1 MIIPHRGGRAGG
13 SLLPLSEKLAPRKRT
28 GLEFIYGAGESAA
41 EVIVG
46 SGVTTWKPRAAVA
59 QDGDDL
65 WRGGAT
71 AQQFFSDPF
80 ISDAPVRLWEAFKN
94 PQSVQ
99 PSSIAAGRAGGWFAA
114 RQTVCIDGIVGHVR
128 RNRARRQ
135 RQVGRTSHTAFG
147 LLQQSAT
154 PRGQASVGVQHLQ
167 PRRIAAS
174 VASLWFF
181 IGEPSQTAQVTPIG
195 AGQVAAIGESQIL
208 ADEAGDGRLDGSGA
222 DSHPGLQIAGAGL
235 EYHTRFVPG
244 TSTYV
249 EGAAEKNP
257 MIRRGYSRDHRPD
270 CEQLVIALIVNNEGF
285 PFSYETFDGN
295 RTDVSTMETILRM
308 VERKY
313 GKARRIWVFD
323 RGIVSEENL
332 AAIRKRDGQ
341 YLTGTPRSQMKQFE
355 AELLKEDWTQVR
367 PEVEV
372 KKVAIPQ
379 GEETYILCRTS
390 GRKEK
395 EKAIRNRFSNSM
407 ETALKG
413 LEKAIATGRLKDRNK
428 MERRL
433 GKIQARH
440 PQVNDLYDV
449 ALKDTAEGVRLFWQ
463 IKEDRKNW
471 RESREGAY
479 LLRTNLQAETAEELW
494 SKYMQLTEAEAS
506 FRALK
511 SELSIRPLFHQ
522 LEPRVKAHV
531 MVAFLGYALWV
542 TLKHLLKRRPAIV
555 PKPSASGVENAQ
567 PMTPMKAIA
576 LLSTLQSADIVLP
589 TTDGREI
596 RLRRI
601 TEPTAEQ
608 KSLLRQLGIS
618 LPEHLQFHREC
629 SADSAIA

>member
-1 MIIPHRGGRAGG
+1 MFLRPHSRHKDGKDHTYWSLVETIRTVDGPRQKTLCYLGELNG
-13 SLLPLSEKLAPRKRT
+13 SAQARWLTTVEVFNEQGEAQQLKLFPSHVEAPDDPQVARVRLNGVRLERT
-28 GLEFIYGAGESAA
+28 RQFGACFLGLELWKRLELDRFFEQAVDGESADVPWSRVA
-41 EVIVG
+41 ALLAINRLCAPG
-46 SGVTTWKPRAAVA
+46 SELAIEQRWYPSTAL
-59 QDGDDL
+59 DDL
-65 WRGGAT
+65 LQVEEGKINDT
-71 AQQFFSDPF
+71 
-80 ISDAPVRLWEAFKN
+80 RLYRCLDRILPHKTKLERHLKN
-94 PQSVQ
+94 RY
-99 PSSIAAGRAGGWFAA
+99 GEL
-114 RQTVCIDGIVGHVR
+114 
-128 RNRARRQ
+128 
-135 RQVGRTSHTAFG
+135 FG
-147 LLQQSAT
+147 TEFDVLLYD
-154 PRGQASVGVQHLQ
+154 L
-167 PRRIAAS
+167 
-174 VASLWFF
+174 
-181 IGEPSQTAQVTPIG
+181 
-195 AGQVAAIGESQIL
+195 
-208 ADEAGDGRLDGSGA
+208 
-222 DSHPGLQIAGAGL
+222 
-235 EYHTRFVPG
+235 

-257 MIRRGYSRDHRPD
+257 MVRRGYSRDHRPD

-295 RTDVSTMETILRM
+295 RSDVSTMETILRM

-323 RGIVSEENL
+323 RGIVSEANL

-355 AELLKEDWTQVR
+355 AELLKGDWTQVR
-367 PEVEV
+367 PEVEI
-372 KKVAIPQ
+372 KKVSIPQ

-395 EKAIRNRFSNSM
+395 EKAIRNRFSNAM

-413 LEKAIATGRLKDRNK
+413 LERAIVTGRLKDRNK

-440 PQVNDLYDV
+440 PQVNDLYDL
-449 ALKDTAEGVRLFWQ
+449 ALKDTAEGVRLFWEL
-463 IKEDRKNW
+463 KEDRKDW
-471 RESREGAY
+471 RESREAAY
-479 LLRTNLQAETAEELW
+479 LLRTNLKAETAEELW

-542 TLKHLLKRRPAIV
+542 TLKHLLKRRPGLV
-555 PKPSASGVENAQ
+555 PKPSASGVENVQ
-567 PMTPMKAIA
+567 PMTPMRAIA

-608 KSLLRQLGIS
+608 QLLLRQLDIS
-618 LPEHLQFHREC
+618 LPEHLQFNCEC

>member
-1 MIIPHRGGRAGG
+1 MFLRPNHRGKDGKDHIYWSLVETVRTPNGPRQKTVCYLGELNSSAQARWLSTVEVFNEHGETQQLKLFPSHVEPPPDDPQVARVLLNRVRLERTRQFG
-13 SLLPLSEKLAPRKRT
+13 SCFL
-28 GLEFIYGAGESAA
+28 GLELWKRLELDRFFEQAVDDESADVPWSRVA
-41 EVIVG
+41 ALLAINRLCAPG
-46 SGVTTWKPRAAVA
+46 SELAIEQRWYPSTAL
-59 QDGDDL
+59 DDL
-65 WRGGAT
+65 
-71 AQQFFSDPF
+71 
-80 ISDAPVRLWEAFKN
+80 
-94 PQSVQ
+94 
-99 PSSIAAGRAGGWFAA
+99 
-114 RQTVCIDGIVGHVR
+114 
-128 RNRARRQ
+128 
-135 RQVGRTSHTAFG
+135 
-147 LLQQSAT
+147 
-154 PRGQASVGVQHLQ
+154 
-167 PRRIAAS
+167 
-174 VASLWFF
+174 
-181 IGEPSQTAQVTPIG
+181 
-195 AGQVAAIGESQIL
+195 
-208 ADEAGDGRLDGSGA
+208 
-222 DSHPGLQIAGAGL
+222 LQIEDGKINDTRLYRCLDRILPHKTKLERHLKNRYGELFGAEFDVL
-235 EYHTRFVPG
+235 LYDL

-257 MIRRGYSRDHRPD
+257 MVRRGYSRDHRPD

-332 AAIRKRDGQ
+332 AAIRKRGGQ

-372 KKVAIPQ
+372 RKVPIPL
-379 GEETYILCRTS
+379 GEETYILCRTA
-390 GRKEK
+390 GRREK

-413 LEKAIATGRLKDRNK
+413 LEKTIAAGRLKDRNK

-449 ALKDTAEGVRLFWQ
+449 ELKDTPEGVRLLWQ
-463 IKEDRKNW
+463 IREDRRNW

-479 LLRTNLQAETAEELW
+479 LLRTNLKAETAEELW
-494 SKYMQLTEAEAS
+494 AKYMQLTEAEAS

-555 PKPSASGVENAQ
+555 PKPSTSGVENAQ
-567 PMTPMKAIA
+567 PMTPMRAIA

-601 TEPTAEQ
+601 TEPTSEQ
-608 KSLLRQLGIS
+608 KLLLRQLGIS
-618 LPEHLQFHREC
+618 LPEHLQHHCEC
-629 SADSAIA
+629 SVDSAIA

>member
-1 MIIPHRGGRAGG
+1 MTHSARMFLRPHQRSKDGKDHTYWSLVETVRTADGPRQRTLCYLGELNG
-13 SLLPLSEKLAPRKRT
+13 SAQARWLKSVEVFNEQGEAQQLKLFPSDVEVPDDDPQVARVLVNRVRLERT
-28 GLEFIYGAGESAA
+28 RQFGVCFLGWDLWKHLELDRFFEQAVDDDPADVAWSR
-41 EVIVG
+41 V
-46 SGVTTWKPRAAVA
+46 AAVLA
-59 QDGDDL
+59 INRLCAPGSELAVEERWYPATALDDL
-65 WRGGAT
+65 LEIEEGKINDT
-71 AQQFFSDPF
+71 
-80 ISDAPVRLWEAFKN
+80 RLYRCLDRILPHKTKLE
-94 PQSVQ
+94 
-99 PSSIAAGRAGGWFAA
+99 
-114 RQTVCIDGIVGHVR
+114 
-128 RNRARRQ
+128 
-135 RQVGRTSHTAFG
+135 
-147 LLQQSAT
+147 
-154 PRGQASVGVQHLQ
+154 QHLKQ
-167 PRRIAAS
+167 RY
-174 VASLWFF
+174 
-181 IGEPSQTAQVTPIG
+181 GELFG
-195 AGQVAAIGESQIL
+195 AEFDVL
-208 ADEAGDGRLDGSGA
+208 LYDL
-222 DSHPGLQIAGAGL
+222 
-235 EYHTRFVPG
+235 

-257 MIRRGYSRDHRPD
+257 MMRRGYSRDHRPD
-270 CEQLVIALIVNNEGF
+270 CEQLVIALIVNSEGF

-295 RTDVSTMETILRM
+295 RSDVTTMESILRM

-332 AAIRKRDGQ
+332 ASIRKRDGQ
-341 YLTGTPRSQMKQFE
+341 YLVGTPRSQMKRFE
-355 AELLKEDWTQVR
+355 AELLKEDWTRVR

-372 KKVAIPQ
+372 KKVTIPE
-379 GEETYILCRTS
+379 GEETFILCRTS

-407 ETALKG
+407 ETGLKG
-413 LEKAIATGRLKDRNK
+413 LEKTIAAGRLKDRNK

-449 ALKDTAEGVRLFWQ
+449 ALQDTAKGVRLSWQ
-463 IKEDRKNW
+463 MKEDRKKW

-494 SKYMQLTEAEAS
+494 AKYMQLTEAEAS

-542 TLKHLLKRRPAIV
+542 TLKHLLKRRLAIV
-555 PKPSASGVENAQ
+555 PQPSMSGVNDAQ
-567 PMTPMKAIA
+567 PLSAMKALA
-576 LLSTLQSADIVLP
+576 LLSTLHSADIVLP

-601 TEPTAEQ
+601 TEPSTEQ
-608 KSLLRQLGIS
+608 KSLLQQLRLS
-618 LPEHLQFHREC
+618 LPDRLEC
-629 SADSAIA
+629 NRKCSVDSATA